1 MGSQESEQAKVLPGT
16 DCPQQPP
23 ASRTWQRRFDDEG
36 KKVAM
41 FSMTMSD
48 LVELMPLMVK
58 ILKLQVE
65 ENAEGRV
72 GYQTLSRIIV
82 FLSLSLSLPTPVP

>member
-1 MGSQESEQAKVLPGT
+1 VLPGT

-41 FSMTMSD
+41 FSMTMTD
-48 LVELMPLMVK
+48 LVDLVS
-58 ILKLQVE
+58 
-65 ENAEGRV
+65 
-72 GYQTLSRIIV
+72 YIINTA
-82 FLSLSLSLPTPVP
+82 FGFFSFFYICI

>member
-1 MGSQESEQAKVLPGT
+1 
-16 DCPQQPP
+16 
-23 ASRTWQRRFDDEG
+23 
-36 KKVAM
+36 
-41 FSMTMSD
+41 
-48 LVELMPLMVK
+48 MPLMVK

-82 FLSLSLSLPTPVP
+82 FLSLSLSLFCQHQFHDHVSVSAET

>member
-1 MGSQESEQAKVLPGT
+1 VLPGT

-36 KKVAM
+36 KNVAM

-48 LVELMPLMVK
+48 LVELVS
-58 ILKLQVE
+58 
-65 ENAEGRV
+65 
-72 GYQTLSRIIV
+72 YIINTA
-82 FLSLSLSLPTPVP
+82 FGFFSFFIYII

>member
-1 MGSQESEQAKVLPGT
+1 MLPAT

-41 FSMTMSD
+41 FSMTMTD
-48 LVELMPLMVK
+48 LVDLVSY
-58 ILKLQVE
+58 II
-65 ENAEGRV
+65 NAAFGFFSFF
-72 GYQTLSRIIV
+72 YI
-82 FLSLSLSLPTPVP
+82 

>member
-1 MGSQESEQAKVLPGT
+1 VLPGT

-48 LVELMPLMVK
+48 LVELVS
-58 ILKLQVE
+58 
-65 ENAEGRV
+65 
-72 GYQTLSRIIV
+72 YIINTA
-82 FLSLSLSLPTPVP
+82 FGFFSLYIYII